1 MSYKA
6 VVAVAG
12 GDETTMAKSI
22 VIIAQDIAQSWY
34 NNFQPRSID
43 SWGTSVTNCAQTSNA
58 STPQPTI
65 PWIYSLAKKPKE
77 SHFRSTD
84 RTPNITDKGVILVVS
99 ILYFVIPSSSSG

>member
-43 SWGTSVTNCAQTSNA
+43 SWGTSNA